1 MSMLLITYQTMR
13 SILTDL
19 DGTNVVDTRVQT
31 DLVHNNDSG
40 VLGLLLESLHGGR
53 NVRSGDNVLL
63 VPDSALNNSSV
74 VDVRNEGNHEVTVG
88 DGGIEGSSIG
98 NVNGDGLGTSE
109 VGSHL
114 LGGLESSASYYN
126 Q

>member
-1 MSMLLITYQTMR
+1 MSMLLIYQTMR

-40 VLGLLLESLHGGR
+40 VLGLLLESLHGRR

-74 VDVRNEGNHEVTVG
+74 VDVRDEGNHEVTVG
-88 DGGIEGSSIG
+88 DGGIEGISIG
-98 NVNGDGLGTSE
+98 NVDRDGLGTSE

-114 LGGLESSASYYN
+114 LGGLESSASCYN